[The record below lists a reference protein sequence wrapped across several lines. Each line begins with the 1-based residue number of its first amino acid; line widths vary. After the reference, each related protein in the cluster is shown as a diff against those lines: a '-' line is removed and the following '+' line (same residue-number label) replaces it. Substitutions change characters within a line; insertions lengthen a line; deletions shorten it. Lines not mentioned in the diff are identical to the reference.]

1 MELGVIIVAA
11 GSSRRMGF
19 DKLMHQ
25 LAGDTVLNHT
35 ISRFLE
41 LETVAEV
48 VVVCQPSHIESLPKH
63 SKLKHVL
70 GGAERHLS
78 VKAGLDALSKN
89 TPYIAVHD
97 GARPLIKDTQIHN
110 VLETAKKHKAA
121 ASAHPITDT
130 VKRANSDNLIT
141 ESVSREHLWAMET
154 PQIFAANLLN
164 KAYQKIVNEDCLV
177 TDEVSALEA
186 IGVAT
191 KLVKNPSSNLKITYP
206 EDIQLAEY
214 LLNSTSTTLN

>member
-11 GSSRRMGF
+11 GSSKRMGF

-25 LAGDTVLNHT
+25 LAGTTVLNHT
-35 ISRFLE
+35 ISQFLN
-41 LETVAEV
+41 LDIVAEI
-48 VVVCQPSHIESLPKH
+48 VVVCQPSHRDSLPKH
-63 SKLKHVL
+63 AKLKHVL

-78 VKAGLDALSKN
+78 VKAGLDALSAN

-97 GARPLIKDTQIHN
+97 GARPLIKDTQIRN
-110 VLETAKKHKAA
+110 VLEVAKQHQAA
-121 ASAHPITDT
+121 ASAHPITNT
-130 VKRANSDNLIT
+130 VKRANLDNLIT

-164 KAYQKIVNEDCLV
+164 DAYLKLLNEGGIV

-186 IGVAT
+186 IGIAT
-191 KLVKNPSSNLKITYP
+191 KLVKNPSNNLKITFP

-214 LLNSTSTTLN
+214 LLKLTSSPLN